1 MFFITLFAVDISAY
15 SIQLEIHG
23 ERVDVQPILID
34 NHISIPLRLVAEPLG
49 FSVEWDE
56 QNKIALLE
64 KSDFVAQVQIDNNEI
79 LVNESVV
86 SLVVPARLIDERTM
100 MSLDDIAEVVSM
112 DVIWNELNGTI
123 FVLEPFAPIENW
135 PEHLPEHIPG
145 SIMLRPPFEL
155 GRHRSEPPMRFRH
168 AFYGIHGAIADL
180 VGLIEVET
188 IWLPISSTYI
198 NEDINE
204 LMHFVQFFDIS
215 REDFDAAVEESMQFR
230 IERGLDLTDEFWEL
244 PNADIIFT
252 FDNDLIRYFYR
263 RE

>member
-1 MFFITLFAVDISAY
+1 MLFTIIFAVDVYAY
-15 SIQLEIHG
+15 SIRLEIHG

-34 NHISIPLRLVAEPLG
+34 DHVSIPLRLVAEPLG

-56 QNKIALLE
+56 QNKTALLE
-64 KSDFVAQVQIDNNEI
+64 KSGFVAQAQIDNNEI

-86 SLVVPARLIDERTM
+86 SLLVPARLIDERTM
-100 MSLDDIAEVVSM
+100 MSLDDIAKLTSM

-135 PEHLPEHIPG
+135 PEHLPEHLPG

-155 GRHRSEPPMRFRH
+155 GRHRSDPPMRFRR
-168 AFYGIHGAIADL
+168 AFYGIPGNIMS
-180 VGLIEVET
+180 LISLEERDVWWPLEGF
-188 IWLPISSTYI
+188 YI
-198 NEDINE
+198 EEDINQ
-204 LMHFVQFFDIS
+204 LMRFVQHFNIS
-215 REDFDAAVEESMQFR
+215 REDFDAA
-230 IERGLDLTDEFWEL
+230 IERTKAYFALLGIDLTDELDEL

-252 FDNDLIRYFYR
+252 FDNDLIRHFYR